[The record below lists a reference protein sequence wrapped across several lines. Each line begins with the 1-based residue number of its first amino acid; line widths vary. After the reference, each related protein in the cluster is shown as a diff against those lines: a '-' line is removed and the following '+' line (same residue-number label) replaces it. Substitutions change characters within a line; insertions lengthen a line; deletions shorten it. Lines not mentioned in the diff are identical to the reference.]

1 MADIGIHS
9 EEEFRECFSLFD
21 KDKKGAIDEFNFGGC
36 LRSMALNPTEKE
48 AKELFAEVA
57 KDVEGVQKADVD
69 AVLAAGRKYAK
80 VMESADQEQGLRDAL
95 KVLDKEGNGMVS
107 SAELRHIVANLK
119 VKTEKI
125 GDEMVH
131 TPIGDEELDEAMEEI
146 DPKKAGQIKIDHLVK
161 EVFKKVYTCAAHFE
175 HRARRPP
182 PPPSNRSHLPLPA
195 SLLRC
200 TSRRSARSR
209 TSRTGPSARACRR

>member
-48 AKELFAEVA
+48 TKELFAEVA

-80 VMESADQEQGLRDAL
+80 VMAAAVQEQGLRDAL
-95 KVLDKEGNGMVS
+95 KVGNIQLSTHFFSLKLGVNEAIKVIRS
-107 SAELRHIVANLK
+107 ELTNFAIVVEPPKTTFGK
-119 VKTEKI
+119 VRKTYTGKI
-125 GDEMVH
+125 QGEQDDVAIAIQLAI
-131 TPIGDEELDEAMEEI
+131 TG
-146 DPKKAGQIKIDHLVK
+146 
-161 EVFKKVYTCAAHFE
+161 
-175 HRARRPP
+175 
-182 PPPSNRSHLPLPA
+182 
-195 SLLRC
+195 LRC
-200 TSRRSARSR
+200 FYQNPKYDRFR
-209 TSRTGPSARACRR
+209 PEM